1 MGIPSVTY
9 RLRFLLIRVI
19 TGNFFHF
26 VPVFSPSKEKQL
38 TDPIYA
44 LVILLTFISKLVL
57 IFQSQVVFLLYNAV
71 YSFFPSFVSGI
82 NTLLVN

>member
-1 MGIPSVTY
+1 MGKPSVTY
-9 RLRFLLIRVI
+9 RFRFLLIRVI

>member
-1 MGIPSVTY
+1 MGKPSVTY

-38 TDPIYA
+38 IDPIYA
-44 LVILLTFISKLVL
+44 LVHSTHFHFKTRADLSISGCLLV
-57 IFQSQVVFLLYNAV
+57 NAV
-71 YSFFPSFVSGI
+71 YSFFPSFVSSI

>member
-1 MGIPSVTY
+1 MGKPSVTY

-44 LVILLTFISKLVL
+44 LVHSTHFHFKTRADLSISGCLLV
-57 IFQSQVVFLLYNAV
+57 NAV
-71 YSFFPSFVSGI
+71 YSFFPSFVSSI

>member
-1 MGIPSVTY
+1 MGKPSVTY

>member
-1 MGIPSVTY
+1 MGKPSVTY

-44 LVILLTFISKLVL
+44 LVHSTHFISKLVL

-71 YSFFPSFVSGI
+71 YSFFPSFVSSI

>member
-1 MGIPSVTY
+1 MGKPSVTY

-71 YSFFPSFVSGI
+71 YSFFPSFVSSI

>member
-1 MGIPSVTY
+1 MGKPGVTY

>member
-1 MGIPSVTY
+1 MGKPSVTY

-44 LVILLTFISKLVL
+44 LVHFTHFHFKNRADLSISGCL
-57 IFQSQVVFLLYNAV
+57 
-71 YSFFPSFVSGI
+71 
-82 NTLLVN
+82 LLVQRRLQFLSQFRE

>member
-1 MGIPSVTY
+1 MGKPSVTY

-44 LVILLTFISKLVL
+44 LVHSTHFISKLVL

-71 YSFFPSFVSGI
+71 YSFFPSFVSSI
-82 NTLLVN
+82 ITLLVN